1 MNVSLSRKIHIMALL
16 QRTLKVCTSEDQS
29 ATNPFRLSG
38 TNSASVAWLDVLL
51 EIEQF
56 LPYVD
61 KNKPN
66 IITQIKSK

>member
-1 MNVSLSRKIHIMALL
+1 MALL

-38 TNSASVAWLDVLL
+38 TNSASVAWLGELL
-51 EIEQF
+51 DIDWF
-56 LPYVD
+56 LGYVD

-66 IITQIKSK
+66 IITQINSK